1 MKIYHADF
9 CPQKVSLSQR
19 ERVGVREDFFIKA
32 LKQFAQIKSGRENG
46 CGLRHIQAMLGHAKL
61 ETTAIYT
68 HVNMRDLKPVLLQRE
83 PQRVG
88 LSTSAL
94 GQL

>member
-1 MKIYHADF
+1 
-9 CPQKVSLSQR
+9 
-19 ERVGVREDFFIKA
+19 
-32 LKQFAQIKSGRENG
+32 
-46 CGLRHIQAMLGHAKL
+46 MLGHAKL